1 MNYQNSVSVLSAS
14 AMQQMKTEN
23 TNVAWSWVEAMNW
36 YCIRFLTRGLI
47 CFKGGW
53 TRTWQAPCQ
62 KKILITLVS
71 NARIFIRHAD
81 IDEIKG
87 PKALLHVRINH
98 IADTKLK
105 RYSELVEGLHQSGGL
120 EWLPLSSA
128 DSPLGPKIPKGN
140 DGCDLACT
148 TTYIYVIGRLG
159 GPCREKLWP
168 RSSKGC
174 PRPQVTVFPYTDR
187 P

>member
-1 MNYQNSVSVLSAS
+1 MTGALS
-14 AMQQMKTEN
+14 
-23 TNVAWSWVEAMNW
+23 
-36 YCIRFLTRGLI
+36 
-47 CFKGGW
+47 
-53 TRTWQAPCQ
+53 

-120 EWLPLSSA
+120 E
-128 DSPLGPKIPKGN
+128 
-140 DGCDLACT
+140 
-148 TTYIYVIGRLG
+148 
-159 GPCREKLWP
+159 
-168 RSSKGC
+168 
-174 PRPQVTVFPYTDR
+174 
-187 P
+187 